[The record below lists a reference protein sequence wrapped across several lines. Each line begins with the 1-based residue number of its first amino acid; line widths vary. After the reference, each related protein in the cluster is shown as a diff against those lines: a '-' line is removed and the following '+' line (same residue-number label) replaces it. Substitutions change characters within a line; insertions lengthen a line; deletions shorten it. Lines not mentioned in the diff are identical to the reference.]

1 MEIIARPDVLP
12 TIISL
17 AAAFISLAL
26 LAWLRTNAAKYL
38 ADASLAVVSEKRA
51 LKMWNEK
58 SSTTQRNFVI
68 HNVILLKNFS
78 VLFFQLAQQNSVV
91 MTHNYAVDFL
101 IILAATA
108 LFFTLKVM
116 AYLFVGFSFS
126 EIDQSRWYSHNV
138 MIIYRGYG
146 FILFPVIIA
155 VPFFT
160 GNVTNAVFV
169 AALVLFAFSQILIFV
184 RAYTISRKTKFSI
197 LYLFLYLCALEI
209 IPVLFVVKISGLFF
223 L

>member
-1 MEIIARPDVLP
+1 MEIIARPDALP

-17 AAAFISLAL
+17 VAAFFSLAL
-26 LAWLRTNAAKYL
+26 LAWLRTNGAKYL

-68 HNVILLKNFS
+68 HNFILLINFS
-78 VLFFQLAQQNSVV
+78 VLFFQLDQQHTVAI
-91 MTHNYAVDFL
+91 THNSIGDFL

-108 LFFTLKVM
+108 LFFTLKILT
-116 AYLFVGFSFS
+116 YFFVGFSFS

-155 VPFFT
+155 APFFP
-160 GNVTNAVFV
+160 GNVTNVIFV

-223 L
+223 